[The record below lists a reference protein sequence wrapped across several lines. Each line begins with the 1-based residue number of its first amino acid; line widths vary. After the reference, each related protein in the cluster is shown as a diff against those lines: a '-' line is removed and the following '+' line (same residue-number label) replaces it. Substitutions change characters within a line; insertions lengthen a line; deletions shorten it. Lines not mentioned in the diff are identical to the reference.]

1 MDPVREPSTLGPGAR
16 MFAAGAVALAMA
28 FVTGAVIGT
37 GESGILAWLLLIGT
51 VALSA
56 LTLVAIQR
64 WARREA
70 RGIDDLRTTMQ
81 EVAHTEDLSLRA
93 DFFGEG
99 SSRPLSSALNLMLDT
114 LERREQRRLLE
125 LDQLHLRLEQV
136 ECARRDDRELRERLE
151 RAERMESLGVLAG
164 GVAHDL
170 NNLLGPLVG
179 YPDLLAERLPEDD
192 RNRRPLATIKDA
204 ALRSAA
210 VIQDLLTLARR
221 ESYELETV
229 DLGALLNDL
238 PELDE
243 ALRQRLRSAEKSLE
257 LEVEEALPPVLAS
270 APHFAQA
277 VRNLLLNAIEGQQD
291 GAPVRLDARRV
302 LLDERRLGYERIP
315 PGSYVRVTVPGGAG
329 EFSEQ
334 HFGRIFEPFYW
345 TKGMGRDGSGLGL
358 AVVWG
363 VVKDLGGY
371 VDLEAAEDGGACA
384 VSLWLPEGEG
394 VARRTI
400 GARSL
405 EGRERILVVDD
416 EEVQRE
422 TARALLQS
430 LGYRIETC
438 RNGREALA
446 RLEREEFDLA
456 LLDLTME
463 AEFDG
468 LDLLAQMRLRC
479 PDQRCLVATGFV
491 DEGRRRQARHLG
503 AIDLIGKPYT
513 RETIGGAVR
522 RALDLELVDA

>member
-1 MDPVREPSTLGPGAR
+1 MDPVREPSTFGPGTR

-28 FVTGAVIGT
+28 FVTGAVVGT
-37 GESGILAWLLLIGT
+37 GEWGLPAWLLLTGT
-51 VALSA
+51 VTLSA

-70 RGIDDLRTTMQ
+70 RGIEDLRCTMQ
-81 EVAHTEDLSLRA
+81 EVADTEDLSLRA

-99 SSRPLSSALNLMLDT
+99 SSRSLSSALNLMLDA
-114 LERREQRRLLE
+114 LERREQRRLLD
-125 LDQLHLRLEQV
+125 LDQLNLRLEQI
-136 ECARRDDRELRERLE
+136 ECDRRDDRELRERLE
-151 RAERMESLGVLAG
+151 RAERMESLGILAG

-179 YPDLLAERLPEDD
+179 YPDLLAERLPDDD

-229 DLGALLNDL
+229 DLGALLHDL

-243 ALRQRLRSAEKSLE
+243 ALRQRLRSAEKSFE
-257 LEVEEALPPVLAS
+257 LVVDEALPPVLAS
-270 APHFAQA
+270 APHLAQA
-277 VRNLLLNAIEGQQD
+277 VRNLLLNAIEWRRD
-291 GAPVRLDARRV
+291 GAPVCLEARRV

-329 EFSEQ
+329 VFSER

-363 VVKDLGGY
+363 VIKDLGGY
-371 VDLEAAEDGGACA
+371 VDLEAGDDGVCA
-384 VSLWLPEGEG
+384 VSLWLPETEG
-394 VARRTI
+394 AARRTM
-400 GARSL
+400 GVRSL

-416 EEVQRE
+416 EKVQRE
-422 TARALLQS
+422 TARAVLQS

-438 RNGREALA
+438 RNGTEALA

-468 LDLLAQMRLRC
+468 LDLLAKMRLRC

-491 DEGRRRQARHLG
+491 DEARRRHARHLG
-503 AIDLIGKPYT
+503 AVDLIGKPYT
-513 RETIGGAVR
+513 RETIGSAVR
-522 RALDLELVDA
+522 RALDLELVDS